1 MKIDIK
7 HKRGQNKVSDIIT
20 SPNNATIKLVKS
32 LHIKKYRDEYDLYI
46 VEGWKMVKEA
56 IVENCP
62 IHMLIYSQS
71 FDIHKLKLDRE
82 KKDIPLVCVAD
93 NLFKQIGDVKTPQG
107 IIGVLKKEQ
116 KDMDYILSKN
126 SGFWVVLDR
135 VQDPGNMGTII
146 RTVDAAGGD
155 GVALLEGCVDPYNP
169 KTIRSTMGS
178 IFRVPIVKVDD
189 SNGFF
194 MKLKERQAHIITS
207 DMDGENIFD
216 WPGARPDSIKVL
228 VIGNE
233 SKGIR
238 QEIHR
243 MANSIV
249 SIPIIG
255 GAESL
260 NASVAAGIM
269 IYEILRK
276 EGKMGQEISCIRNR
290 DML

>member
-1 MKIDIK
+1 M
-7 HKRGQNKVSDIIT
+7 SEIIT
-20 SPNNATIKLVKS
+20 SPNNPIIKLVKS
-32 LHIKKYRDEYDLYI
+32 LHIKKYRDQYGLYF

-56 IVENCP
+56 IAENCP
-62 IHMLIYSQS
+62 IHTLIYSED
-71 FDIHKLKLDRE
+71 FDIHKLELD
-82 KKDIPLVCVAD
+82 KIKVDIPIVCVDA

-116 KDMDYILSKN
+116 RNIDYVLDRN
-126 SGFWVVLDR
+126 SGFWVALDR

-146 RTVDAAGGD
+146 RTIDAAGGD
-155 GVALLEGCVDPYNP
+155 GVVLLEGCVDPYNP

-178 IFRVPIVKVDD
+178 IFRIPIVKADN
-189 SNGFF
+189 SNDFF
-194 MKLKERQAHIITS
+194 LKLRERQAHIITS
-207 DMDGENIFD
+207 DMNGENIFN
-216 WPGARPDSIKVL
+216 WQGAKSGSTKVL

-238 QEIHR
+238 QEIHH
-243 MANSIV
+243 MATSTV

-276 EGKMGQEISCIRNR
+276 EGKMGQEISCIRHR

>member
-1 MKIDIK
+1 MDE
-7 HKRGQNKVSDIIT
+7 IIT
-20 SPNNATIKLVKS
+20 SPNNPTIKLIKS
-32 LHIKKYRDEYDLYI
+32 LHMKKYRDEYGLYF

-56 IVENCP
+56 LGQHSP
-62 IHMLIYSQS
+62 IHMLVYSQD
-71 FDIHKLKLDRE
+71 FDIQGLGLEELRGN
-82 KKDIPLVCVAD
+82 IPLVCVDAK
-93 NLFKQIGDVKTPQG
+93 LFGQIGDVKTPQG
-107 IIGVLKKEQ
+107 IIGVFEKKQ
-116 KDMDYILSKN
+116 VDQDYILDQN

-155 GVALLEGCVDPYNP
+155 GVVLLKGCVDPYNP

-178 IFRVPIVKVDD
+178 IFRVPLVEIDD
-189 SNGFF
+189 SSGFF
-194 MKLKERQAHIITS
+194 LGLAQKKADILAS
-207 DMDGENIFD
+207 DMDGENIFH
-216 WPGARPDSIKVL
+216 WQAIKSRPLKVL
-228 VIGNE
+228 IIGNE
-233 SKGIR
+233 SKGISK
-238 QEIHR
+238 EIR
-243 MANSIV
+243 DMATGTV

-276 EGKMGQEISCIRNR
+276 EGKMGQGISCICER

>member
-1 MKIDIK
+1 M
-7 HKRGQNKVSDIIT
+7 SEIIT
-20 SPNNATIKLVKS
+20 SHNNPTIKLVKS
-32 LHIKKYRDEYDLYI
+32 LHTKKYRDQYGLYF

-56 IVENCP
+56 IEENCP
-62 IHMLIYSQS
+62 IHMLIYSRD
-71 FDIHKLKLDRE
+71 FDIQKLELD
-82 KKDIPLVCVAD
+82 KIKGDIPFVCVDD

-107 IIGVLKKEQ
+107 IIGILIKEHNDIDYVL
-116 KDMDYILSKN
+116 DTN
-126 SGFWVVLDR
+126 SGFWVALDR

-155 GVALLEGCVDPYNP
+155 GVVLLEGCVDPYNP

-178 IFRVPIVKVDD
+178 IFRIPIIKVDN
-189 SNGFF
+189 SNDFF
-194 MKLKERQAHIITS
+194 LKLKERQAHIITS
-207 DMDGENIFD
+207 DMNGENIFN
-216 WPGARPDSIKVL
+216 WQGAKSSSIKVL

-243 MANSIV
+243 IASSTV

-276 EGKMGQEISCIRNR
+276 EGKMGQEISCIRNG